1 MHSVSRHHDV
11 GGKYSEQD
19 AEAMCIQWRGGDD
32 LLYIH
37 SVQNKSVEWDKIKIK
52 AKKKKVCK
60 NHPEPPVPTTHTH
73 IHAVAG
79 EISGT
84 SKVLEKP
91 GKTNFRTR
99 LINIRT

>member
-37 SVQNKSVEWDKIKIK
+37 SVQNKSVECDKIKIK
-52 AKKKKVCK
+52 AKKKYVRITL
-60 NHPEPPVPTTHTH
+60 NPPSPPHTHTYTR
-73 IHAVAG
+73 G
-79 EISGT
+79 GWGN
-84 SKVLEKP
+84 LRDLQGP
-91 GKTNFRTR
+91 RKTRQD
-99 LINIRT
+99 